1 MMAKPEYVPDILS
14 PTARAQLGRQ
24 NRDVRSSALIL
35 DKDLLQI
42 MKFILAD
49 LRVCGYNLLRRG
61 AELQVA

>member
-14 PTARAQLGRQ
+14 PTARAQLRRQ
-24 NRDVRSSALIL
+24 YRYICAGALVFN
-35 DKDLLQI
+35 KNLLQI

-49 LRVCGYNLLRRG
+49 LRVCRYNLLRRG